1 MSKNP
6 FKFGSIVDDP
16 HFTNREKEISRVMS
30 LLDSSNHL
38 IIISPRRFGKS
49 SLIFKVVKQTNR
61 PVVSIDLQIITTVE
75 DFAAQL
81 LKRIYR
87 VYHFEKVKQIVRNFR
102 IIPTISINP
111 VNNEVDISF
120 QSVSSHL
127 PMLEDVM
134 NLMEKLSNERKKLI
148 IILDEFQEAR
158 RISPDLLKQLRSIIQ
173 HHKHINYVFLGSQES
188 LMREIFEKKKSP
200 FYHFGMLMLLGKIP
214 REDFEVYLTKGL
226 HAVTRNNVRISEE
239 ILNITNSHPYY
250 TQQLAFVVWNILNQ
264 KSVSDIPIRQAIDE
278 LILMHDMDYE
288 ILWNTF
294 NRTDKKVLI
303 GLSLSGL
310 TPLMEAFFRKYNI
323 GASSTAFSS
332 LKRLL
337 RNGYITKNDNR
348 YEIDDPFFSLWIKE
362 RREK

>member
-1 MSKNP
+1 MPKNP

-16 HFTNREKEISRVMS
+16 YFTNREKEISQVIS
-30 LLDSSNHL
+30 LLNSSNHL
-38 IIISPRRFGKS
+38 IIISHRRFGKS

-61 PVVSIDLQIITTVE
+61 PVISIDLQIITTVE

-111 VNNEVDISF
+111 INNEVDISF
-120 QSVSSHL
+120 QPVSSNL
-127 PMLEDVM
+127 PILEDVM
-134 NLMEKLSNERKKLI
+134 NLMEKLSNEQKKLI

-173 HHKHINYVFLGSQES
+173 HHKYINYVFLGSQES
-188 LMREIFEKKKSP
+188 LMRDIFEKKKSP

-214 REDFEVYLTKGL
+214 REDFKVYLTKGL
-226 HAVTRNNVRISEE
+226 HTVTRDNFRISEE
-239 ILNITNSHPYY
+239 ILKITDSHPYY
-250 TQQLAFVVWNILNQ
+250 TQQLAFVVWNILYQ
-264 KSVSDIPIRQAIDE
+264 KSELDNPIGQAIKE

-288 ILWNTF
+288 VLWNTF

-337 RNGYITKNDNR
+337 RNGHITKNGNK

>member
-16 HFTNREKEISRVMS
+16 HFTDREKEISRVMS
-30 LLDSSNHL
+30 LLNSDNHL

-49 SLIFKVVKQTNR
+49 SLIFKVVKQTIR
-61 PVVSIDLQIITTVE
+61 PVISIDFQIITTVE

-87 VYHFEKVKQIVRNFR
+87 IYHFEKVKQIVRNFR

-120 QSVSSHL
+120 QPVSAQL

-148 IILDEFQEAR
+148 VVMDEFQEAP
-158 RISPDLLKQLRSIIQ
+158 RINPDLLNHLRSIIQ

-200 FYHFGMLMLLGKIP
+200 FYHFGMLMPLGKIP
-214 REDFEVYLTKGL
+214 REDFKAYLIKGL
-226 HAVTRNNVRISEE
+226 HTVTRNNVLLSEE
-239 ILNITNSHPYY
+239 ILNITNCHPYY

-264 KSVSDIPIRQAIDE
+264 KSVSDIPVRQAINE
-278 LILMHDMDYE
+278 LIRMHDMDYE

-323 GASSTAFSS
+323 GAPSTAYSS

-337 RNGYITKNDNR
+337 RNGYIVKNDNK
-348 YEIDDPFFSLWIKE
+348 YEIDDPFLSLWIKE
-362 RREK
+362 RREQ